1 MLKEIKDTQKI
12 SISRISYLCILS
24 LRKIVSSTHNVV
36 GKNIFLLKNSR
47 VTCTTQAALQS
58 RTLALLRSTRMGVAQ
73 LIYKPQLQTITGLT
87 ARQEHVNLLKHV
99 NTVKMPFTSH
109 SQSPSVAGFF
119 LQGRVCSR
127 SLESTGSLQFA
138 INSFT

>member
-1 MLKEIKDTQKI
+1 ML
-12 SISRISYLCILS
+12 L
-24 LRKIVSSTHNVV
+24 V
-36 GKNIFLLKNSR
+36 KNIFLLKNSR

-58 RTLALLRSTRMGVAQ
+58 RTLALLRSTRKGVAQ
-73 LIYKPQLQTITGLT
+73 LAYEPQLQTITGLT

-99 NTVKMPFTSH
+99 NTVKMPFTS